1 MDGKVYAFKLVNRS
15 EPMFISSVSTVQ
27 VSSDMMNEFSLPVD
41 GKSVR
46 AVYAIKDPKWKF
58 FENGDPLWFED
69 LGYYKK

>member
-1 MDGKVYAFKLVNRS
+1 
-15 EPMFISSVSTVQ
+15 MFISSVSTVQ